1 MSNDGWDG
9 DIDARFDD
17 IIAHWDEP
25 GPDPEATGEKHH
37 DKAVNPPPQIRFGP
51 GAGRPGTEADGSGP
65 GGQTGDVAGSGAE
78 TPRTPG
84 QPDGRD
90 TPGSEGTKGRESS
103 PGSSD
108 AAAAGPPGQGWR
120 SHAAPEEEEHF
131 VPPPPAPLPAGDLQF
146 WGILVG
152 LVGGPGLLLYL
163 IMFDRDAGSLWIAL
177 AIALSLGGFGLLVA
191 RLPNRR
197 DDDDDDDGARV

>member
-17 IIAHWDEP
+17 IIAHWD
-25 GPDPEATGEKHH
+25 DPAADSERTGQTHH
-37 DKAVNPPPQIRFGP
+37 DKGINPPPQVRFGP
-51 GAGRPGTEADGSGP
+51 GPGRPSTEAGGNGSGERGADDDGPEAP
-65 GGQTGDVAGSGAE
+65 GSTEA
-78 TPRTPG
+78 P
-84 QPDGRD
+84 D
-90 TPGSEGTKGRESS
+90 TPGSGTSDGSGAAEGSV
-103 PGSSD
+103 GSSEVR
-108 AAAAGPPGQGWR
+108 ASAEPPDQGWR
-120 SHAAPEEEEHF
+120 TQPTPEEEEHF

-146 WGILVG
+146 WGILIG

-191 RLPNRR
+191 RLPSHR
-197 DDDDDDDGARV
+197 DEDDGDDGARV